1 MEKELANVKN
11 YLRIDPDLDAEDE
24 ILTELIR
31 AAHSYISRSTGKKF
45 IPDDELMSILTK
57 LLVSHWYTNR
67 NPANGR
73 SNAQEYSHSITAL
86 LQHVEI
92 SDAYE
97 SDNL

>member
-11 YLRIDPDLDAEDE
+11 YLRIDADIISEDD
-24 ILTELIR
+24 ILKELIR

-45 IPDDELMSILTK
+45 IPDDDLMSILTK

-97 SDNL
+97 DDKV

>member
-1 MEKELANVKN
+1 MKKELVSVKN
-11 YLRIDPDLDAEDE
+11 YLRIDQDIDSEDE

-31 AAHSYISRSTGKKF
+31 AAHSYIARSTGKKF
-45 IPDDELMSILTK
+45 IPDDDLMLTLTK

-73 SNAQEYSHSITAL
+73 SNAQEYSHSITTL
-86 LQHVEI
+86 LQHVEV
-92 SDAYE
+92 SPVYE

>member
-1 MEKELANVKN
+1 MGKELVSVKN

-45 IPDDELMSILTK
+45 VPDDDLMLTLTK

-97 SDNL
+97 EDKA

>member
-1 MEKELANVKN
+1 MGKELVSVKN
-11 YLRIDPDLDAEDE
+11 YLRIDQDIDSEDE

-31 AAHSYISRSTGKKF
+31 AAHSYIARSTGKKF
-45 IPDDELMSILTK
+45 IPDDDLMLTLTK

-73 SNAQEYSHSITAL
+73 SNAQEYSHSITTL
-86 LQHVEI
+86 LQHVEV
-92 SDAYE
+92 SPVYE